1 MGGATL
7 HGYGKKMKN
16 FLNAIERYGNKIP
29 HPSLMFF
36 WLCILMIVASAFA
49 HLLHLQSTNP
59 ITAEVITAKSLASGE
74 GLRFILTKMVTNFTG
89 FAPLGVVLVAMLG
102 IGIAEKSGLMGQLL
116 RSVVRF
122 ASGKGLTFI
131 IAFVGVMSSL
141 GADTGYVVLV
151 PISALL
157 FISAGRSPI
166 AGIATAFAAVS
177 GGFSAN
183 LLIGP
188 IDAILA
194 GISTEAASIVD
205 KKAEVAAT
213 ANWYFNIVSTLFIA
227 ILVTIITESRHWP
240 FTEEHARP
248 VPKEDALSYTLKGLG
263 LFTLVFV
270 LLVLAL
276 VAPESAPL
284 RDPETGSIAKS
295 PFISSIVVII
305 ALYLAGAGLLYGFV
319 NKTFKNGTEVITA
332 MERTMESMAGYMVL
346 MFFAAQFIAYFN
358 WSNIG
363 LIIAVE
369 GANFLAEM
377 DINKYLLL
385 IVFIVISGFI
395 NLFIGSSS
403 AKWALIAPVFVPMLM
418 LLGIQPEITQL
429 AYRIGDSSTNII
441 TPMMPYFALVLAFAQ
456 QYDKNA
462 GMGTLMAAMLPYS
475 IAFMVLWSTLL
486 LAWLAFGLPIG
497 I

>member
-1 MGGATL
+1 M
-7 HGYGKKMKN
+7 KK
-16 FLNAIERYGNKIP
+16 LLVAIERYGNKIP

-36 WLCILMIVASAFA
+36 WLCMLIIIFSAFA
-49 HLLHLQSTNP
+49 QLLSLQAINP
-59 ITAEVITAKSLASGE
+59 ITSEVITAKSLVSSE
-74 GLRFILTKMVTNFTG
+74 GLRFILTKMVANFTG

-102 IGIAEKSGLMGQLL
+102 IGIAEKSGLMGQVL
-116 RSVVRF
+116 RSVVRY

-131 IAFVGVMSSL
+131 IAFAGVMSSL
-141 GADTGYVVLV
+141 GADSGYVVLV

-194 GISTEAASIVD
+194 GISTEAAHIVD
-205 KKAEVAAT
+205 TEAEVTVT
-213 ANWYFNIVSTLFIA
+213 ANWYFNMVSTVFIA
-227 ILVTIITESRHWP
+227 ILVTIITESRSWP
-240 FTEEHARP
+240 FTEDHARS

-263 LFTLVFV
+263 LYTLVFV
-270 LLVLAL
+270 ALILAL
-276 VAPESAPL
+276 TVSESAPL
-284 RDPETGSIAKS
+284 RDPETGSITKS

-305 ALYLAGAGLLYGFV
+305 AIYFAGAGMIYGFV
-319 NKTFKNGTEVITA
+319 NKTLENGTAVIKA
-332 MERTMESMAGYMVL
+332 MESTMGSMAGYMVL

-369 GANFLAEM
+369 GANFLVEV

-385 IVFIVISGFI
+385 LLFIAISGFI

-418 LLGIQPEITQL
+418 LLGLQPEITQL
-429 AYRIGDSSTNII
+429 AYRIGDSSTNIV

-462 GMGTLMAAMLPYS
+462 GMGTLLAAMLPYS
-475 IAFMVLWSTLL
+475 IAFMMLWSVLL
-486 LAWLAFGLPIG
+486 LTWLSFGLPIG